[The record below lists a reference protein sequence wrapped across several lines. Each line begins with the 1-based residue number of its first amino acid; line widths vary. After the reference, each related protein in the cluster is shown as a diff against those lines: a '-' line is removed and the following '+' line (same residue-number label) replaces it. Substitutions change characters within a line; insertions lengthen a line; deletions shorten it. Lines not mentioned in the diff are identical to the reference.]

1 MEIYVLTIKK
11 EGSDLVNV
19 CAFTSRE
26 KAIDLVN
33 VCAFTSRE
41 KAIDFAMN
49 HVFELY
55 NYGNEI
61 DAQTR
66 ARVERVFRDEMKSR
80 NAATKNKRVY
90 AITSTKLG

>member
-26 KAIDLVN
+26 KAV
-33 VCAFTSRE
+33 
-41 KAIDFAMN
+41 DFAMN

-66 ARVERVFRDEMKSR
+66 ARVERVFRDEMKRR

-90 AITSTKLG
+90 AITSTNLA